1 MPEKTCTRCKVSKDV
16 AFFSKKAASPDGLQ
30 SRCRECQRDLKASAR
45 ERDPTG
51 EAEKARN
58 RSRARYAKNPEKVL
72 AANAAWRARNIDAV
86 RQKDRKYRAENL
98 ERISSRKAAKYAED
112 PQANISKVREWRL
125 KNPDRSRSIIA
136 RQNAT
141 RRSKPMERVRD
152 GISRGVWRALKGR
165 KAGTKVEGILGY
177 SMEDLRRHLE
187 RQFLKGMNWDNYGK
201 VWDIDHIIPLAYFN
215 LTNPEECKIAC
226 NYNNL
231 QPLTKS
237 DNSRKKDKI
246 LDLDKKRQID
256 VLLNV
261 IRGIHE

>member
-152 GISRGVWRALKGR
+152 SISRGVWRALKGR

-187 RQFLKGMNWDNYGK
+187 RQFLKGMNWDNYGT
-201 VWDIDHIIPLAYFN
+201 WHIDHIVPVSSFTISGIDDPELRRAWDLPNLRPLWARDN
-215 LTNPEECKIAC
+215 LSKN
-226 NYNNL
+226 
-231 QPLTKS
+231 
-237 DNSRKKDKI
+237 DK
-246 LDLDKKRQID
+246 RET
-256 VLLNV
+256 LL
-261 IRGIHE
+261 